1 MASLEEP
8 LIVVSEP
15 VVDAIASLPDATASL
30 QDELHVVPHQHH
42 VVPHQRQQNAPERDQ
57 HQDERHQETLME
69 KAFKISAVLASVIL
83 YVLPVFLA
91 KTALLPGTQLAI
103 LYGTS
108 TLNCISWFV
117 YGRIEQDVVV
127 ENVNLLGLVTGLMFT
142 VHTVGD
148 VTWWPALGGSFVWP
162 LLVAVAYYVFL
173 YGLYGNFKKEKV
185 CCCEL
190 TVMDFFGITT
200 TVLASGVPL
209 CFRAVRLCIF
219 LQWLLESF
227 LFVMQVTMISNTS
240 KATGSP
246 LVPLMATACN
256 ILWAAYTH
264 MAKKKTMR
272 AASISAAVLAG
283 ALSILSV
290 KERML

>member
-8 LIVVSEP
+8 LIVVS
-15 VVDAIASLPDATASL
+15 DAIASLPDATASL

-42 VVPHQRQQNAPERDQ
+42 VVPHQRQQDAPERHQ

-83 YVLPVFLA
+83 YVMPVFLA

-127 ENVNLLGLVTGLMFT
+127 ENVNLFGLVTGLMFT

-148 VTWWPALGGSFVWP
+148 VTWWPVLSLGGSFVWP
-162 LLVAVAYYVFL
+162 LLVAVAYYAFL

-190 TVMDFFGITT
+190 TVMEFSGVAT
-200 TVLASGVPL
+200 TVLASAVPL
-209 CFRAVRLCIF
+209 CFRAV
-219 LQWLLESF
+219 
-227 LFVMQVTMISNTS
+227 TMISTTS

-264 MAKKKTMR
+264 MAKKKAMR
-272 AASISAAVLAG
+272 AASISAALLAG

>member
-8 LIVVSEP
+8 LIVVS
-15 VVDAIASLPDATASL
+15 DAIASLPDATASL

-42 VVPHQRQQNAPERDQ
+42 VVPHQRQQDAP
-57 HQDERHQETLME
+57 ERHQETLME

-127 ENVNLLGLVTGLMFT
+127 ENVNFLGLVTGLMFT

-148 VTWWPALGGSFVWP
+148 VTWWPVLSLGGSFVWP
-162 LLVAVAYYVFL
+162 LLVAVAYYAFL

-190 TVMDFFGITT
+190 TVMEFSGVAT

-209 CFRAVRLCIF
+209 CFRAVRLCIL

-227 LFVMQVTMISNTS
+227 LFVMQVTMISTTS

-264 MAKKKTMR
+264 MAKKKAMR
-272 AASISAAVLAG
+272 AASISAALLAG

>member
-15 VVDAIASLPDATASL
+15 VADAIASLPDATASL
-30 QDELHVVPHQHH
+30 QDELHVVPHQDH
-42 VVPHQRQQNAPERDQ
+42 VVPHQCQQNAPERDQ
-57 HQDERHQETLME
+57 
-69 KAFKISAVLASVIL
+69 AFKISAVLASVIL

-173 YGLYGNFKKEKV
+173 YGLYGIFKKEKV
-185 CCCEL
+185 KVCCEL
-190 TVMDFFGITT
+190 TVMDIVGVTT

-209 CFRAVRLCIF
+209 CFRAV
-219 LQWLLESF
+219 
-227 LFVMQVTMISNTS
+227 TMVSNTT

-246 LVPLMATACN
+246 LVPGMATACN

>member
-8 LIVVSEP
+8 LIVVS
-15 VVDAIASLPDATASL
+15 DAIASLPDATASL

-42 VVPHQRQQNAPERDQ
+42 VVPHQRQQDAPERHQ

-127 ENVNLLGLVTGLMFT
+127 ENVNFLGLVTGLMFT

-148 VTWWPALGGSFVWP
+148 VTWWPVLSLGGSFVWP
-162 LLVAVAYYVFL
+162 LLVAVAYYAFL

-190 TVMDFFGITT
+190 TVMEFSGVAT

-209 CFRAVRLCIF
+209 CFRAV
-219 LQWLLESF
+219 
-227 LFVMQVTMISNTS
+227 TMISTTS

-264 MAKKKTMR
+264 MAKKKAMR
-272 AASISAAVLAG
+272 AASISAALLAG